1 MTALTPETWLDNP
14 THHAWLEHRFSDLL
28 TFALPSIR
36 PEGGFHYLGG
46 DRRPMA
52 DKSPMLFLTARMAWV
67 SSAGVREGIPG
78 AGRLLDHAMDSLLG
92 FHWDA
97 EHRGW
102 LTQPGTVTRKSTY
115 DHVHCGMAASGA
127 MAAGHPRAAEL
138 MERVVEVIDTR
149 LWDDAT
155 QTLLESF
162 APDWSDSED
171 YRGANAN
178 MHGTE
183 AMILMGAA
191 TGDRVWHDRAYAVAQ
206 RLIDGFARAEGWLL
220 PEHFAADWRPDLGY
234 NRDRPNDP
242 FRPYGATFGHS
253 LEWARFLLQLDRSP
267 WVGGQPWLLE
277 AAEALSRRALDGGW
291 GIDGIEGIPYTVDWD
306 GSVVADVRLH
316 WPVCE
321 GIQAS
326 AELVRATGD
335 DHWEQWYRRLWDH
348 AAAVWIDEHGAWIN
362 EVDASMV
369 EAGSVWPGRPDVY
382 HAAGAV
388 RAATLAGKHPLR

>member
-52 DKSPMLFLTARMAWV
+52 GKSPMLFLTARMAWV

-127 MAAGHPRAAEL
+127 MAADHPRAAEL

-220 PEHFAADWRPDLGY
+220 PEHFAADWTPDLGY

>member
-52 DKSPMLFLTARMAWV
+52 DKPPMLFLTARMAWV
-67 SSAGVREGIPG
+67 SSGGVREGIPG

-127 MAAGHPRAAEL
+127 MAADHPRAAEL

>member
-14 THHAWLEHRFSDLL
+14 THHAWLEHRFSHLL

-36 PEGGFHYLGG
+36 PEGGFHYLGE

-127 MAAGHPRAAEL
+127 MAADHPRAAEL

-149 LWDDAT
+149 LWDEST

-220 PEHFAADWRPDLGY
+220 PEHFAADWTPDLGY